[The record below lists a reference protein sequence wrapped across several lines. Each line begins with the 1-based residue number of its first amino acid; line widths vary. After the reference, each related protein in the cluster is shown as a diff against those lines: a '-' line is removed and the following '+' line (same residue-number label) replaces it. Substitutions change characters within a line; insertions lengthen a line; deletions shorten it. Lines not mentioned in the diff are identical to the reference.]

1 MEISTRWP
9 ASPVKSK
16 DRSARGNQTCP
27 LMRRGLLR
35 STLVNWA
42 TSIRQAQGSR
52 AGDLRATLCA
62 CSVIRFY
69 LQKHRGTRTPEGQ
82 PYSCNASRRGRKMRF
97 KVVIAVLCALT
108 ILSSVY
114 AFRQRQWA
122 LKLRDQ
128 LAEANKDDVKLMN
141 ILGAA
146 EKETI
151 CRKFR
156 EHGENRIADWI
167 TRQYLVTQEGDE
179 TLISQEAK

>member
-1 MEISTRWP
+1 
-9 ASPVKSK
+9 
-16 DRSARGNQTCP
+16 
-27 LMRRGLLR
+27 
-35 STLVNWA
+35 
-42 TSIRQAQGSR
+42 
-52 AGDLRATLCA
+52 
-62 CSVIRFY
+62 
-69 LQKHRGTRTPEGQ
+69 
-82 PYSCNASRRGRKMRF
+82 MRF

-128 LAEANKDDVKLMN
+128 LAETNKDDVKLMN

-156 EHGENRIADWI
+156 ENGETRIADWI
-167 TRQYLVTQEGDE
+167 TGQYMVVTQEADE
-179 TLISQEAK
+179 PLISQEAK

>member
-1 MEISTRWP
+1 
-9 ASPVKSK
+9 
-16 DRSARGNQTCP
+16 
-27 LMRRGLLR
+27 
-35 STLVNWA
+35 
-42 TSIRQAQGSR
+42 
-52 AGDLRATLCA
+52 
-62 CSVIRFY
+62 
-69 LQKHRGTRTPEGQ
+69 
-82 PYSCNASRRGRKMRF
+82 MRF

-128 LAEANKDDVKLMN
+128 LAETNKDDVKLMN
-141 ILGAA
+141 ILGPA

-167 TRQYLVTQEGDE
+167 TRQYLVTQEADE
-179 TLISQEAK
+179 PLISQESK